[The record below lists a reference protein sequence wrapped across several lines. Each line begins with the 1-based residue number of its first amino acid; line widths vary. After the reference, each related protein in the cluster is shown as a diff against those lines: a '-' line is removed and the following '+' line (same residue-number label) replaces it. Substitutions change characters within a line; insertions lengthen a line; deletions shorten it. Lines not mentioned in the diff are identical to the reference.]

1 LNHLIEK
8 EEAIVAIGEV
18 PVCTEAVIA
27 MTVLMIM
34 IEGMINAIDIETINA
49 IDIGMIREKRE
60 AVVDVV
66 EVAFVETNA

>member
-1 LNHLIEK
+1 M
-8 EEAIVAIGEV
+8 AIGEV

-49 IDIGMIREKRE
+49 IEIGMIREKRE